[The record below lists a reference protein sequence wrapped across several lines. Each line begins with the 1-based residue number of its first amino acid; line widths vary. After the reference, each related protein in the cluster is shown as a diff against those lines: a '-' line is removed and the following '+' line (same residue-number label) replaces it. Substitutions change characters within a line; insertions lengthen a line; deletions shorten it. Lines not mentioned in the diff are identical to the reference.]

1 MEAARHFGS
10 ANGETLYIHGYGARK
25 DVWDYELWLYGAD
38 ICYYYFMQA
47 VLREVREGVA
57 KEQAA
62 NVE

>member
-1 MEAARHFGS
+1 MELARHFGPTGS
-10 ANGETLYIHGYGARK
+10 VSPYVHGYGARK